1 MTTTITLGYDCGQGN
16 GKLVGPHGWAL
27 LESYASRARP
37 ERVVSDLG
45 GIQSR
50 KAQRTITF
58 STGQAFF
65 VGRNA
70 HAAGDPI
77 EALDYDRYTGAPEQR
92 ALFYGIVS
100 AYAEKHGVELHKIRL
115 SIGVP
120 LPVLSGADALEKV
133 AAIQNWLSGE
143 HTWMSNGKV
152 YHMTI
157 IDVQVKSQ
165 AAGALYSYMYDSDGK
180 IIKEH
185 KNKLVVA
192 KAGAP
197 PQFVP
202 FAILSLGFLTMEVMA
217 VQYER
222 VEGGGLELVK
232 DDRFTT
238 SQPVGIHRL
247 LDLARPGPGYTLAE
261 LDQQL
266 RDGNL
271 NISEAMTIYQRDVS
285 NALIEAWGRDG
296 WKRFG
301 VILVVGGGAV
311 TLGTWLTHRFEGR
324 AFVPAAPIESN
335 GHYQDGGGRDL
346 MPILSIAEG
355 LYRNAKR

>member
-16 GKLVGPHGWAL
+16 GKLVGPHGWAM
-27 LESYASRARP
+27 LESYTSIARP
-37 ERVVSDLG
+37 DRPATDLG

-50 KAQRTITF
+50 RAQRTITF
-58 STGQAFF
+58 SNGQAFF

-92 ALFYGIVS
+92 ALFYGILS
-100 AYAEKHGVELHKIRL
+100 AYADKHQVELTKVRL
-115 SIGVP
+115 TIGVP
-120 LPVLSGADALEKV
+120 LPVLSGTGALETV
-133 AAIQNWLSGE
+133 SAIQAWLSGE
-143 HTWMSNGKV
+143 HIWTSNGKV
-152 YHMTI
+152 YHVTI
-157 IDVQVKSQ
+157 MDVQLKSQ
-165 AAGALYSYMYDSDGK
+165 AAGALYSYMYDGEGRVV
-180 IIKEH
+180 KEH
-185 KNKLVVA
+185 KNKLIVA
-192 KAGAP
+192 KAGAT

-202 FAILSLGFLTMEVMA
+202 FAILSLGFLTIEAMA

-222 VEGGGLELVK
+222 IETGMELVK

-238 SQPVGIHRL
+238 SLPVGIHRL

-266 RDGNL
+266 RDGSL
-271 NISEAMTIYQRDVS
+271 DISNAMAIYRRDVS

-301 VILVVGGGAV
+301 IILVVGGGAV
-311 TLGTWLTHRFEGR
+311 TLGSWLTQRFEGR
-324 AFVPAAPIESN
+324 AFVPYAPPESN
-335 GHYQDGGGRDL
+335 GHYQSSSGNDL
-346 MPILSIAEG
+346 MPILAIAEG
-355 LYRNAKR
+355 LYRHAKR